1 MTTANDSNYFD
12 PILGGNVAPN
22 ILDEFDNVSYNLKLY
37 MIPFQYWKNGE
48 KKAPPNETVVIA
60 QTSVTGVQIDDLS
73 MNFVMNQRGLGTSV
87 RADFTLIQPSAADL
101 LDQIMSAR
109 VTTGHNLYAD
119 VPLFLEIVFQGY
131 ESSIDDPDTKGV
143 PVTAAGPFV
152 YQLQV
157 NTVEIAIDDVGSR
170 YDFGC
175 SVGSTNS
182 HTDEYFKI
190 PKDMSL
196 RGKTILEYVTD
207 LESKLAQ
214 YRDDNLHE
222 EENHDVIKFDMTDVE
237 TKLGDMSLAYQAK
250 ENAEQ
255 INRLLNAEQAGVT
268 TREEFEKLLEDDPTS
283 LDGGITAD
291 KSFSGITTVNFTE
304 KTTMQQ
310 IFTTIFAMSNSFLDK
325 ASRKKVFEDPQID
338 ESGLNLNETF
348 TMWYSLES
356 SVEYGE
362 YDSRRNKYSKTV
374 TWKPVIY
381 KTADEKNAV
390 SQKEFDL
397 DETAVQTRI
406 KEIGVKK
413 AYHYLFT
420 GLNDQ
425 ILKVDIKYKNAQL
438 LMAPSGGSMGSVST
452 NANPITPDI
461 KSNHD
466 SSGTTQNAEISS
478 ALDKKQVN
486 AIANDIEQ
494 NGGASLRP
502 LAQRLGKDNAWIASV
517 AEDESRRQQVA
528 AQVVYLNNR
537 GQDPLGFYNTAP
549 ADNSTT
555 SSTTAPGAI
564 PYKPEP
570 SGFTYAAD
578 LLDTLGGSDTVIG
591 EVVQA
596 GNNRAA
602 WKALATAATTD
613 PADTNPRPSIEYG
626 THVVNQGA
634 STEDGSYK
642 ATLFGYM
649 YNNANHADILIDLNL
664 GIRGDPWYLGKP
676 YKAGEKDNNDLP
688 AADMEDEST
697 SEYIVREKSDNYYLF
712 TMQTPR
718 VIDPDVED
726 EDFNT
731 GYMARVGTSYFISGI
746 YSIISYTVSFSGGMF
761 SVDMDKSP
769 KLTSLS
775 LSKYTPPT
783 GTTP

>member
-1 MTTANDSNYFD
+1 MTTPNDMNYFD

-22 ILDEFDNVSYNLKLY
+22 ILDDYDNVSYNLKLY
-37 MIPFQYWKNGE
+37 MIPFQYWRNGE
-48 KKAPPNETVVIA
+48 KQAPPNETVVIA

-73 MNFVMNQRGLGTSV
+73 MNFVMNERGLGTSV

-101 LDQIMSAR
+101 LDQIMAAR

-131 ESSIDDPDTKGV
+131 ESSIDDPDTKGAPTTV
-143 PVTAAGPFV
+143 AGPYV

-170 YDFGC
+170 YDISC
-175 SVGSTNS
+175 SVGSTTA

-196 RGKTILEYVTD
+196 RGKTILEYVED
-207 LESKLAQ
+207 LQAKLAQ
-214 YRDDNLHE
+214 YKEENLHE
-222 EENHDVIKFDMTDVE
+222 ELEHDIIEFDMSDVE
-237 TKLGDMSLAYQAK
+237 EKLGDMSLAYQAK

-268 TREEFEKLLEDDPTS
+268 SREEFEKLLEDNPTS

-291 KSFSGITTVNFTE
+291 KSFSGITTINFTE
-304 KTTMQQ
+304 KTSMQQ

-325 ASRKKVFEDPQID
+325 ASRKKVFEDPKID
-338 ESGLNLNETF
+338 ENGLNLNETF
-348 TMWYSLES
+348 TLWYSLES
-356 SVEYGE
+356 SVKYGD
-362 YDSRRNKYSKTV
+362 YDARRNRYSKTV

-390 SQKEFDL
+390 SQKEFEL
-397 DETAVQTRI
+397 DENAVQTRI

-438 LMAPSGGSMGSVST
+438 LMAPAGGSMGSIST

-461 KSNHD
+461 KTNHD
-466 SSGTTQNAEISS
+466 SSGTTQNAEISA
-478 ALDKKQVN
+478 ALDKNAVD
-486 AIANDIEQ
+486 AIANDIEK
-494 NGGASLRP
+494 NGGASLAP
-502 LAQRLGKDNAWIASV
+502 LAQRLGKDDAWIASV
-517 AEDESRRQQVA
+517 AADESRRQAVA
-528 AQVVYLNNR
+528 SQIVYLNNR
-537 GQDPLGFYNTAP
+537 GQDPLGFYNTTP
-549 ADNSTT
+549 PQGGTQSSNSP
-555 SSTTAPGAI
+555 SGAI

-578 LLDTLGGSDTVIG
+578 LLDSLGGSETVIG
-591 EVVQA
+591 EVA
-596 GNNRAA
+596 RASSERAA
-602 WKALATAATTD
+602 WKALSDAATQD

-634 STEDGSYK
+634 STEDGTYK

-676 YKAGEKDNNDLP
+676 YSAGTPDNNDLP
-688 AADMEDEST
+688 ASEMEDEST

-746 YSIISYTVSFSGGMF
+746 YSIVSYTTSFSGGMF

-775 LSKYTPPT
+775 LAKYTPPAEST
-783 GTTP
+783 

>member
-1 MTTANDSNYFD
+1 MTKPNDMNYFD

-22 ILDEFDNVSYNLKLY
+22 ILDSYDNVSYNLKLY
-37 MIPFQYWKNGE
+37 MIPFSYWRNGE

-73 MNFVMNQRGLGTSV
+73 MNFVMNERGLGTSV

-101 LDQIMSAR
+101 LDQIMAAR

-143 PVTAAGPFV
+143 PVTVAGPYV

-170 YDFGC
+170 YDISC
-175 SVGSTNS
+175 SVGSTTA

-196 RGKTILEYVTD
+196 RGKTIIEYVQD
-207 LESKLAQ
+207 LQDKLAQ
-214 YRDDNLHE
+214 YKEENLHE
-222 EENHDVIKFDMTDVE
+222 ELEHDIIEFDMSDVE
-237 TKLGDMSLAYQAK
+237 EKLGDMSLSYQAK

-268 TREEFEKLLEDDPTS
+268 SREEFEKLLEDNPTS

-291 KSFSGITTVNFTE
+291 KSFSGITTINFTE

-325 ASRKKVFEDPQID
+325 ASRKKVFEDPKID
-338 ESGLNLNETF
+338 ENGLNLNETF
-348 TMWYSLES
+348 TLWYSLES
-356 SVEYGE
+356 SVVYGD
-362 YDSRRNKYSKTV
+362 YDARRNRYSKTV

-390 SQKEFDL
+390 SQQEFEL

-438 LMAPSGGSMGSVST
+438 LMAPAGGSMGSIST

-466 SSGTTQNAEISS
+466 SSGTTQNAEISA
-478 ALDKKQVN
+478 ALDQKQVD
-486 AIANDIEQ
+486 AIAADIEK
-494 NGGASLRP
+494 NGGASLGP
-502 LAQRLGKDNAWIASV
+502 LAQRLGKDDAWIASV
-517 AEDESRRQQVA
+517 ANDESRRQAVA

-537 GQDPLGFYNTAP
+537 GQDPLGFYNTTP
-549 ADNSTT
+549 VD
-555 SSTTAPGAI
+555 SSTQSSNKPSGAI

-578 LLDTLGGSDTVIG
+578 LLDTMGGEDTVIG
-591 EVVQA
+591 QVAKA
-596 GNNRAA
+596 GNDRAA
-602 WKALATAATTD
+602 WKALATAAED
-613 PADTNPRPSIEYG
+613 PKDTNPRPSIEYG

-634 STEDGSYK
+634 STEDGTYK

-676 YKAGEKDNNDLP
+676 YVDGEPDNNDLP
-688 AADMEDEST
+688 ANEMEDDST

-726 EDFNT
+726 EDYNT

-746 YSIISYTVSFSGGMF
+746 YSIVSYTTSFSGGMF

-775 LSKYTPPT
+775 LAKYTPPAEST
-783 GTTP
+783 

>member
-1 MTTANDSNYFD
+1 MTTPNDSDYFD

-22 ILDEFDNVSYNLKLY
+22 ILDSFDNVSYNLKLY

-48 KKAPPNETVVIA
+48 KKAPPGETVVIA

-131 ESSIDDPDTKGV
+131 ESSIDDSDTKGV
-143 PVTAAGPFV
+143 PTTVAGPYV

-175 SVGSTNS
+175 SVGSTNC

-207 LESKLAQ
+207 LESKLEQ

-222 EENHDVIKFDMTDVE
+222 EENHDIIKFDMSDVE
-237 TKLGDMSLAYQAK
+237 TKLGDMSLSYQAK

-255 INRLLNAEQAGVT
+255 INRLINAEQAGVT

-291 KSFSGITTVNFTE
+291 KSFSGITTINFTE
-304 KTTMQQ
+304 KTSMQQ

-348 TMWYSLES
+348 TLWYSMES

-397 DETAVQTRI
+397 EEGAVQTRI
-406 KEIGVKK
+406 EEIGVKK

-438 LMAPSGGSMGSVST
+438 LMAPSGGSMGSIST

-478 ALDKKQVN
+478 ALDKKAVN
-486 AIANDIEQ
+486 AIANDIEKT
-494 NGGASLRP
+494 GGAALQP

-517 AEDESRRQQVA
+517 AADESRRQAVA

-537 GQDPLGFYNTAP
+537 GQDPLGFYNT
-549 ADNSTT
+549 
-555 SSTTAPGAI
+555 SSSAGSNGPNTPTGQI

-591 EVVQA
+591 EVVQQ
-596 GNNRAA
+596 GNQREA
-602 WKALATAATTD
+602 WKALATATND

-634 STEDGSYK
+634 STEDGSFK

-688 AADMEDEST
+688 ASEMEDEST

-731 GYMARVGTSYFISGI
+731 GYMARAGTSYFISGI
-746 YSIISYTVSFSGGMF
+746 YSIISYTTSFSGGMF

-775 LSKYTPPT
+775 LAKYTPPAKA
-783 GTTP
+783 P